1 MPHDIVSLEGC
12 EACYECGGSLA
23 ELLDTDIGF
32 AAWLAAADW
41 DEFVSS
47 MALVYDASGF
57 SGSPIYA
64 YSEGGFEGDPTPE
77 PWSDRFGGG
86 VCGCK
91 WVTGDSLITYYFNPT
106 EFEGGCVG
114 IHPDGIFNDIDL
126 IDSATG
132 FLTSPWNLSATDDM
146 SLADNLGTG
155 KVGIYYDVEEV
166 EYSSDTWFGLFAVN
180 VNLYHTIYSHADP
193 IFDEWGLDGSTFIT
207 KVILADVEND
217 GLQAKFG
224 GGDEVDIEDS
234 LEASINS
241 LIEIIAATIVE
252 SQYTFK
258 KIKQPTV
265 DVRLFSAF
273 EEGQKEET
281 QTLSVT
287 TTSTKTTY

>member
-114 IHPDGIFNDIDL
+114 IHDGGIFNDIDL

-132 FLTSPWNLSATDDM
+132 FLTPSWNLIGISDIT
-146 SLADNLGTG
+146 LAENLGTG

-193 IFDEWGLDGSTFIT
+193 IFDEWGPAGSTFIT
-207 KVILADVEND
+207 QVILADVENE

-224 GGDEVDIEDS
+224 GASLDLAAVLTSDIND
-234 LEASINS
+234 
-241 LIEIIAATIVE
+241 LIAEIVATIIE

-273 EEGQKEET
+273 EEGQKEAT
-281 QTLSVT
+281 QTISVE
-287 TTSTKTTY
+287 TSATITTY